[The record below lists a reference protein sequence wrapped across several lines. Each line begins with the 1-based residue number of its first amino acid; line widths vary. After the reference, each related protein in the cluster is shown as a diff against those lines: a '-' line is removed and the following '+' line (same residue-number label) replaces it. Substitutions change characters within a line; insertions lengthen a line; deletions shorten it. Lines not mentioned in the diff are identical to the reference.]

1 MWTNVLWYVSTT
13 YCLYPYDN
21 AQMTYLQGCCH
32 ESDCKIG
39 SQIFAFNSF
48 KYISSNRIAR
58 THVYCKFKV
67 SRRLYTVFHNDC
79 SGLSSHQQCMRILL
93 SSLPCPHLLF
103 FCFSLDGTHPNNV
116 TQSSIILHR
125 PPS

>member
-1 MWTNVLWYVSTT
+1 MWTNVLLYVSTT

-48 KYISSNRIAR
+48 KYISSNRMPY
-58 THVYCKFKV
+58 HMV
-67 SRRLYTVFHNDC
+67 SANSRFLED
-79 SGLSSHQQCMRILL
+79 SI
-93 SSLPCPHLLF
+93 LF
-103 FCFSLDGTHPNNV
+103 FTMVVPAYLPTNSA
-116 TQSSIILHR
+116 
-125 PPS
+125 